1 MIETAA
7 GETSAAAGAMKKVSA
22 IQSVD
27 VVTGPYDIIVVIET
41 SDMQS
46 LGRVLETDVHTIAGV
61 MRTVTCVTIAN

>member
-1 MIETAA
+1 
-7 GETSAAAGAMKKVSA
+7 MKKVSA